1 MDQFIG
7 GVGYSWW
14 IIYVFSPSCS
24 ASKTSGYL
32 RFKRTHII
40 DCHEVIDDR
49 IRNQEFRTQ
58 ILP

>member
-14 IIYVFSPSCS
+14 IIYVFAPPVQHPKPR
-24 ASKTSGYL
+24 ATI